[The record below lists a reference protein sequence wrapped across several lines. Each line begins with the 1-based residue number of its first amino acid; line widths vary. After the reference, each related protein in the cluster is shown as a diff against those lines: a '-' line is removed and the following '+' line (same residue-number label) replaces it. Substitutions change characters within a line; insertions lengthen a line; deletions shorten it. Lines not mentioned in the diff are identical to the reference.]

1 MFVLPAIRRMMGKL
15 PYSRPTVR
23 ARLTHGISSPDG
35 RVQLVRALHGTDRGG
50 AFVSPVGGHG
60 SHLIGDLAASN
71 ALIEVPA
78 DVTAIRAGD
87 QVQVRLLD
95 EEF

>member
-1 MFVLPAIRRMMGKL
+1 VRRPSRRLRPCVLRGARHHQSDARGV
-15 PYSRPTVR
+15 RVR
-23 ARLTHGISSPDG
+23 AVHD
-35 RVQLVRALHGTDRGG
+35 TDRGG

-60 SHLIGDLAASN
+60 SHLIGDLAAAN

-78 DVTAIRAGD
+78 DVTAIRAGEM
-87 QVQVRLLD
+87 VQVRLLD